1 VTKETSIE
9 QTVSEIKVQRKG
21 AIVIKKDSFIFG
33 IFTECDLFTQSLY
46 TGRNLT
52 VTHVL
57 SLCSDFSS

>member
-1 VTKETSIE
+1 ME
-9 QTVSEIKVQRKG
+9 QTVPEINLQRIG
-21 AIVIKKDSFIFG
+21 SIVIKKDSFIFG